1 MALSDEDVEFLGDW
15 LKASEEAIEDLD
27 RKVMTI
33 VNDLSAI
40 LSLMRWVVF
49 APLLIIPFGLFLFLL
64 FKA

>member
-1 MALSDEDVEFLGDW
+1 VALSDEDVEFLGDW